1 MRRAAIATSALLALA
16 AIVAVLFVPW
26 LEVRREQSADGEFL
40 MVTRGELFYALVPMM
55 PGQGSDNPVY
65 VTVYKGGQSCGTARA
80 EPGWIARD
88 EFAWELDA
96 KPRRARIKLVA
107 EWDLDACTMTK

>member
-40 MVTRGELFYALVPMM
+40 MVTAVSFSTR
-55 PGQGSDNPVY
+55 
-65 VTVYKGGQSCGTARA
+65 SC
-80 EPGWIARD
+80 P
-88 EFAWELDA
+88 
-96 KPRRARIKLVA
+96 
-107 EWDLDACTMTK
+107 